1 MGKAGTSLDL
11 FDLKPFSSLRLS
23 CFKIKLVLPIF
34 RESDDRAEKISI
46 LTVTII
52 PCHTVWE
59 RVSSTRI
66 YSKTPGEIKLKVLEE
81 FSLWLSGLRTG
92 PVSMRMRIQSLHE
105 VEGSTLARWV
115 KDLAL
120 QQAVV

>member
-1 MGKAGTSLDL
+1 
-11 FDLKPFSSLRLS
+11 
-23 CFKIKLVLPIF
+23 
-34 RESDDRAEKISI
+34 

-52 PCHTVWE
+52 LCHTVWE

-66 YSKTPGEIKLKVLEE
+66 YSKTPGEIELKVLEE
-81 FSLWLSGLRTG
+81 FSLWLSGLRTR
-92 PVSMRMRIQSLHE
+92 PVSMRMQIQSLHE
-105 VEGSTLARWV
+105 VAGSTLAQWV